1 MLNKEELKRNIK
13 GTLEQL
19 YLREDITPAQAR
31 ETFASAL
38 AEHIDNYIKQG
49 IVTTQVVVSGNTGV
63 GTGYIE

>member
-1 MLNKEELKRNIK
+1 MLNKEELKQNIK
-13 GTLEQL
+13 NTLAEL
-19 YLREDITPAQAR
+19 YQNNNMTPAQAR
-31 ETFASAL
+31 EAFASAL